1 MTIAT
6 MTAEITAT
14 VTILA
19 NHVADHMTEA
29 MTETMSDP
37 SKMAV
42 HGSWFGVGD
51 GTIVVWSLVWVVIPV
66 GIFTILGM
74 LWAGQTGHFKNIQEI
89 ADRQIEL
96 DD

>member
-6 MTAEITAT
+6 MTAA

-19 NHVADHMTEA
+19 NHVADHMTD
-29 MTETMSDP
+29 TMSDP

>member
-1 MTIAT
+1 MTLLAT
-6 MTAEITAT
+6 RTAHY
-14 VTILA
+14 LA
-19 NHVADHMTEA
+19 SHMASHLASHMADHLD
-29 MTETMSDP
+29 ETTMP
-37 SKMAV
+37 V

-66 GIFTILGM
+66 GVFTILGM
-74 LWAGQTGHFKNIQEI
+74 LWAGKTGHFKNIQEI

>member
-6 MTAEITAT
+6 MTVTMTAA

-19 NHVADHMTEA
+19 NHVADHMTD
-29 MTETMSDP
+29 TMSDP

>member
-1 MTIAT
+1 MTIAAMTTT
-6 MTAEITAT
+6 MTAA

-19 NHVADHMTEA
+19 NHVADHMTD
-29 MTETMSDP
+29 TMSDP

>member
-1 MTIAT
+1 M
-6 MTAEITAT
+6 MTALANH
-14 VTILA
+14 VLA
-19 NHVADHMTEA
+19 NHVADHMTDA
-29 MTETMSDP
+29 MNDP

-74 LWAGQTGHFKNIQEI
+74 LWAGRTGHFKNIQEI
-89 ADRQIEL
+89 ADRQVEL

>member
-1 MTIAT
+1 MTIAAITAT
-6 MTAEITAT
+6 MTAA

-19 NHVADHMTEA
+19 NHVADHMTDS
-29 MTETMSDP
+29 MSDP

>member
-1 MTIAT
+1 MMT
-6 MTAEITAT
+6 
-14 VTILA
+14 VLA
-19 NHVADHMTEA
+19 NHVADHMTDQMA
-29 MTETMSDP
+29 DP
-37 SKMAV
+37 SSMAV

-66 GIFTILGM
+66 GVFTIIGM
-74 LWAGQTGHFKNIQEI
+74 LWAGKTGHFKNIQEI

>member
-1 MTIAT
+1 MTIVAMTTT
-6 MTAEITAT
+6 MTAA

-19 NHVADHMTEA
+19 NHVADHMTDS
-29 MTETMSDP
+29 MSDP

>member
-1 MTIAT
+1 MTIALT
-6 MTAEITAT
+6 GLLTGLN
-14 VTILA
+14 VLA
-19 NHVADHMTEA
+19 NHVADHMTDA
-29 MTETMSDP
+29 MTDSMSDP

-74 LWAGQTGHFKNIQEI
+74 LWAGKTGHFKNIQEI